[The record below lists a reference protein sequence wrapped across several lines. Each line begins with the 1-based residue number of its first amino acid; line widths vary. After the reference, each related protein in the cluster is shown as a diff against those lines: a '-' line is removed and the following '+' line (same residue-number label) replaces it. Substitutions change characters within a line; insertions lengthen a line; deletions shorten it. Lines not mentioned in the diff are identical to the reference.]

1 MAFAYPGYVHGMTHH
16 HEHEREEEFTE
27 SAADATEESRLRR
40 GAEGADVTEP
50 PDPLAVPDDEGEEEV
65 RAF

>member
-1 MAFAYPGYVHGMTHH
+1 MTH

-27 SAADATEESRLRR
+27 SAADATEEARLRR
-40 GAEGADVTEP
+40 GEEGAGVDEP
-50 PDPLAVPDDEGEEEV
+50 PDPLAVPDDDGEDEV

>member
-1 MAFAYPGYVHGMTHH
+1 MTHH

-40 GAEGADVTEP
+40 GAEGADITEP